1 MDRRTAS
8 GIYMSSLKSWC
19 ASRAL
24 IAVWNCKYI
33 FLFYSD
39 KCSLEKT
46 DSKGV
51 GKSSCFLLS
60 AFLGK
65 YLPFLAETLWQLLNG
80 KSALLVTSF
89 SLSPLCFHGRADL
102 FIPMFPVISFNGVQ
116 SVTVKSPVP
125 NNNEHSRTMRTWHF
139 FMLFFSYY
147 VRWFSSPRISVQ
159 PHTLGL
165 PSISI
170 LCPNKA
176 LPWLGDF
183 PIFFNEL
190 YISYLSLDGTF
201 LWMQKA

>member
-33 FLFYSD
+33 FLFFSD

-51 GKSSCFLLS
+51 GKSSSFFTAGFPRKVSSFPSWNAMTTFERQISSVSNFVFVESTVFSWLCRSIHSDVSSHIIQWSTIRDCQIRAELQWAFSNYDNLTFFHAFFQFLCTLS
-60 AFLGK
+60 FL
-65 YLPFLAETLWQLLNG
+65 
-80 KSALLVTSF
+80 S
-89 SLSPLCFHGRADL
+89 
-102 FIPMFPVISFNGVQ
+102 
-116 SVTVKSPVP
+116 
-125 NNNEHSRTMRTWHF
+125 
-139 FMLFFSYY
+139 
-147 VRWFSSPRISVQ
+147 RISVQ
-159 PHTLGL
+159 PHTLVL